1 MPDPTE
7 DSPPSVDARKDA
19 WRRTLQE
26 MESIAAE
33 LDEEG
38 WETVAIP
45 VGHAAPEPPEA
56 GEEGRFGFV
65 HVIPGN
71 YESAFREA
79 FDAGGFE
86 RYDVFRQEI
95 GGKVF
100 FLLQLLDAPSG
111 TAILLAAQYDTQHS
125 EPLESAA
132 EEEGVVYSHV
142 QKLDATHLGSFRH
155 DEPGKFFPED

>member
-1 MPDPTE
+1 MPEPTE
-7 DSPPSVDARKDA
+7 DPPTSVEARKDA

-26 MESIAAE
+26 MESIASE
-33 LDEEG
+33 LETEG

-45 VGHAAPEPPEA
+45 VGHAAPEVPDV

-79 FDAGGFE
+79 FEADGFE
-86 RYDVFRQEI
+86 RYDVFHRDI

-100 FLLQLLDAPSG
+100 FLLQLLDAPSRN
-111 TAILLAAQYDTQHS
+111 AILLAAQYDNRHGQSLRPVT
-125 EPLESAA
+125 
-132 EEEGVVYSHV
+132 EEEGVVYTHV
-142 QKLDATHLGSFRH
+142 QKLDTTHLGSFRH